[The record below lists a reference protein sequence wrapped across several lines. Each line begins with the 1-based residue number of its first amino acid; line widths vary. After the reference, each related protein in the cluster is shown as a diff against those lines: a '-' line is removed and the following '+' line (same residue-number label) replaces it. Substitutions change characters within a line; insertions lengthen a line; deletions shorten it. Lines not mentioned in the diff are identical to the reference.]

1 MKIRKQNFVL
11 LERPLKALTGEDL
24 HYRLKNMIESVTSE
38 ISEKNYLAYKY
49 KKLNLRK
56 AKMLKAS
63 LRYGKRLNHA
73 YEIFKHEKLAGKHRK
88 ISWVK
93 LIYIK
98 TGMSEK
104 YARQLQKMA
113 HKVCQYPRLCY
124 LPITIRELYE
134 IRKNIEDMV
143 KTSEIADY
151 WKNPAKPTPIMQPT
165 APEFL
170 PVFPP

>member
-1 MKIRKQNFVL
+1 MRKQKFVL

-24 HYRLKNMIESVTSE
+24 HDRLKNMIDSVTSE
-38 ISEKNYLAYKY
+38 AIEQNYLAYKY
-49 KKLNLRK
+49 KKLNLTK

-73 YEIFKHEKLAGKHRK
+73 YEIFKDEKLAGKHRK

-93 LIYIK
+93 WVYIK
-98 TGMSEK
+98 TGISEK

-113 HKVCQYPRLCY
+113 HKVRQYPRLRY
-124 LPITIRELYE
+124 LPLTVRDLYE

-151 WKNPAKPTPIMQPT
+151 WKNPAKPTRT

>member
-1 MKIRKQNFVL
+1 MKMRIQKFVL

-24 HYRLKNMIESVTSE
+24 HDRLKNMIDSVTSE
-38 ISEKNYLAYKY
+38 AIEQNYLADKY

-56 AKMLKAS
+56 AKTLKAS

-93 LIYIK
+93 WVYIK
-98 TGMSEK
+98 TGISEK

-113 HKVCQYPRLCY
+113 YKVYEYPRLRY
-124 LPITIRELYE
+124 LPLTVRDLYE

-151 WKNPAKPTPIMQPT
+151 WKNPAKPTRT

-170 PVFPP
+170 PVFPPP

>member
-1 MKIRKQNFVL
+1 MRKQKFVL

-24 HYRLKNMIESVTSE
+24 HDRLKNMIDSVTSE
-38 ISEKNYLAYKY
+38 AIEQNYLAYEY